1 MRNRNPFVFVLA
13 LAILAGVVMF
23 VVKIKNTADLTKSLP
38 SFNSSSAGS
47 ARQVG
52 RSESVPVWKMSPA
65 ERRAATAGVVW
76 STPQSKSNWREEYA
90 AIFVD
95 RPEKPEGRGGDTDK

>member
-1 MRNRNPFVFVLA
+1 MRNRNPFFLILM

-23 VVKIKNTADLTKSLP
+23 VVKTKNTADLTKSLP

-76 STPQSKSNWREEYA
+76 SAPQSKTDWREEYA
-90 AIFVD
+90 AMFVD
-95 RPEKPEGRGGDTDK
+95 RPEKPEERWGNTDK